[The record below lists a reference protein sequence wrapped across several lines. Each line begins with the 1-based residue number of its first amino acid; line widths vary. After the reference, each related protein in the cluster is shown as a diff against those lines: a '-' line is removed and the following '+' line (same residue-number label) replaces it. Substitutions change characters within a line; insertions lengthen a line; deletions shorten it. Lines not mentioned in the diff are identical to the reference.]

1 MKKFC
6 ALILLAAVV
15 LSLTSCSSKKDTDNS
30 VYDSFISGKV
40 TAAGADNKKIKIS
53 DLSSDKTAKCALLD
67 LNGDNINELLIKS
80 NESLKIFTVKNGS
93 VYLIIE
99 LPTYYNP
106 LNNGAFLYKRV
117 GSAPEHTDYIYTI
130 INTNGEKL
138 FEQSFSEYKISET
151 ESKYFINDKEISK
164 EAYESVSDPI
174 LEIKDD
180 KISFKILN
188 PDNKKS

>member
-1 MKKFC
+1 MKKFY
-6 ALILLAAVV
+6 ALIFLAAVV
-15 LSLTSCSSKKDTDNS
+15 LSLASCNAKKDTDNTI
-30 VYDSFISGKV
+30 YDNFISGKV
-40 TAAGADNKKIKIS
+40 TAAGADNKKIKIT
-53 DLSSDKTAKCALLD
+53 DFSSDKTAKYALFD

-80 NESLKIFTVKNGS
+80 NESLKIFNVKNGS
-93 VYLIIE
+93 VCLIIE
-99 LPTYYNP
+99 LPTYYKP

-130 INTNGEKL
+130 INISGEKL

-164 EAYESVSDPI
+164 EAYESVSNPI

-180 KISFKILN
+180 KISFKSLN

>member
-1 MKKFC
+1 MKKIL
-6 ALILLAAVV
+6 ALSIAIFII
-15 LSLTSCSSKKDTDNS
+15 LSLTSCNAKKDTDNS

-40 TAAGADNKKIKIS
+40 TAAGADNKKIKKS
-53 DLSSDKTAKCALLD
+53 DLSSDKTAKYAFLD

-93 VYLIIE
+93 VCFIIE

-164 EAYESVSDPI
+164 EAYESVSNPI

-180 KISFKILN
+180 KIGFKSLN